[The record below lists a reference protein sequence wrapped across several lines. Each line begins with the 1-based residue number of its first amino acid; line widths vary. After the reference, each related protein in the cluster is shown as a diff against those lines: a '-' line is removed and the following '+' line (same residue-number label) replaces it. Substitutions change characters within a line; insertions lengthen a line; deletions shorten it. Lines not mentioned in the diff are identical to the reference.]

1 MKRIPTITIVL
12 VLLFSLGV
20 NTSISTAQSD
30 PCENINGKAICKS
43 GNPQREFGDWIA
55 CLIHCVPGQATGTIT
70 IVPYPPSSQ
79 DPDLRVEII
88 VPSISSLYDH
98 YNVTVRISNTGN
110 KRAEHTFRTFV
121 IFDTDRAVH
130 GEQGAKSIIVNGL
143 GPGRV
148 VEQKF
153 ERYSTSSGNLEYV
166 AHVDADNVIREKN
179 EKNNKA
185 TARMTILG
193 YSTRP
198 TGIGLITQQATPVPD
213 EGNEFRIS
221 AVIKNEGNVNSLRQI
236 RVRGFI
242 NQSGRNSKNQVCFGE
257 RIINSAL
264 SPGNSRRSVI
274 FLKKTGSLQSCVLEK
289 GNYTLS
295 ILVGT
300 HNFVRHFGFGADP
313 ANPSLVCPVLD
324 DVSPYGF
331 VAKPVGFRRSYPL
344 YDLYCDLD
352 GVLSQ
357 QKNLR
362 SPCVNSFECKTGV
375 CAAGMCMNS
384 ATLNYAISRIT

>member
-43 GNPQREFGDWIA
+43 GNPQREFGDWVA

-193 YSTRP
+193 YSTSP
-198 TGIGLITQQATPVPD
+198 TGISLITQQALPVPD

-221 AVIKNEGNVNSLRQI
+221 AVIKNEGNVNSLRPI

-242 NQSGRNSKNQVCFGE
+242 NRSGRNSQNSVCFGE
-257 RIINSAL
+257 RIIDSSL
-264 SPGNSRRSVI
+264 SSGNSRRSVI

-313 ANPSLVCPVLD
+313 ANPSLVCPAIN

-331 VAKPVGFRRSYPL
+331 VAKPVSFRRSYPL

-375 CAAGMCMNS
+375 CAAGMCMNT